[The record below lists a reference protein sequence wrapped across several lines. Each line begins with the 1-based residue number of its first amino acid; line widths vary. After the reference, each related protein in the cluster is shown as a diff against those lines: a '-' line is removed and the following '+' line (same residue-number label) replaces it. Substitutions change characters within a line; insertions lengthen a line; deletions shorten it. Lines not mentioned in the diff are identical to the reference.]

1 MLTTQMAK
9 NACSN
14 TVSAIHDQFI
24 NSTKAL
30 SMSFAS
36 IVFYLPIALSSSRR
50 TEKTQSN
57 HIPLTIP
64 MLMHIIFRFYNY
76 LIE

>member
-1 MLTTQMAK
+1 MFTTQMAK

-14 TVSAIHDQFI
+14 TASAIHNQFI

-30 SMSFAS
+30 SVSFAS
-36 IVFYLPIALSSSRR
+36 IVFYLPIALSSSQR
-50 TEKTQSN
+50 TEKTESN

-64 MLMHIIFRFYNY
+64 MLMHIIFRFYIY